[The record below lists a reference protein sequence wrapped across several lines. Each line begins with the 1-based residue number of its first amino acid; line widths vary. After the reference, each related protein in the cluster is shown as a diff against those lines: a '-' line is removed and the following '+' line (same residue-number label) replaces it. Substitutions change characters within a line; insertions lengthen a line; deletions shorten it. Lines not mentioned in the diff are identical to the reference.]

1 MKLDSSAIAL
11 AVPVLSR
18 PGTAWGLLGVVAFS
32 FTVPFTRVAV
42 AGLDPLFIGCG
53 RAVVAAGLAAV
64 ALSMGRARIPTTRQL
79 MRLVP
84 VSIGVVAGFPI
95 LTSLALRDAGAGHSA
110 VVIGV
115 LPAATA
121 VVVVMRTRERPSR
134 RFWVGA
140 TLGVATTAVFTLVG
154 HGDLG
159 AAGIS
164 DLYLFGAVVLAAIG
178 YAQGGLMSREL
189 GAWQTICWALLL
201 ALPVVLV
208 AALIVTEG
216 RLPHATTGQWAAF
229 AYLSAVSMFLGFFAW
244 YRGLAIGPMTTVS
257 QIQLVQP
264 VLTVAWAVLLLGE
277 QLTVSLVIGGAAVI
291 GCAAFTVRSRVVA
304 PSADT
309 TARHEAD
316 DPSRAALR

>member
-1 MKLDSSAIAL
+1 MKANSSAIGNPP
-11 AVPVLSR
+11 PVLSQ
-18 PGTAWGLLGVVAFS
+18 PGMLWGLFGVVAFS

-53 RAVVAAGLAAV
+53 RAVVAAGLAAI
-64 ALSMGRARIPTTRQL
+64 ALALGRARLPTTRQL
-79 MRLVP
+79 MRLLP

-95 LTSLALRDAGAGHSA
+95 LTSLALRDVGAGHSA

-115 LPAATA
+115 LPAVTA
-121 VVVVMRTRERPSR
+121 VVVAVRTRERPSR

-140 TLGVATTAVFTLVG
+140 TLGVVATGAFTLAG
-154 HGDLG
+154 HGALG
-159 AAGIS
+159 TAGVS
-164 DLYLFGAVVLAAIG
+164 DLYLLGAVALAAIG

-201 ALPVVLV
+201 ASPVMLV
-208 AALIVTEG
+208 ATVIVSDG
-216 RLPHATTGQWAAF
+216 RLPHATTGQWATF

-264 VLTVAWAVLLLGE
+264 VLTVTWAVLLLGE
-277 QLTVSLVIGGAAVI
+277 RLTVSLVIGGAAVI
-291 GCAAFTVRSRVVA
+291 GCATFTVRSRVVA

-309 TARHEAD
+309 TARREAD